1 MNPKKTYIEVVLPL
15 PVEGSFTY
23 SVPNKFQEV
32 AKGQRVVVQ
41 FGVRKIYTAIILD
54 IHNKKPE
61 LYQAKDIIAVLDESN
76 VVNEKQLRFWKWI
89 SLYYMSKLGD
99 VMNVALPS
107 SLKLASESKIIV
119 HPNFDG
125 DMGELS
131 DKEHSII
138 ISLTLKEKLT
148 VSEVI
153 DLTNT
158 TSVFPIINEL
168 IRKEVVQIEEELHD
182 SFKKK
187 SLLFVDLV
195 GEEFDS
201 YSEKVKNAK
210 KQEDLLQY
218 FVQYKTQYPK
228 KKWTV
233 SEVLKKTNISRGVL
247 NALVTK
253 GILKLEKSEVS
264 RLLPS
269 SDNIEEIKK

>member
-1 MNPKKTYIEVVLPL
+1 MNLKRTYIEVVLPL

-23 SVPNKFQEV
+23 SVPDKFQEV
-32 AKGQRVVVQ
+32 VKGQRVVVQ
-41 FGVRKIYTAIILD
+41 FGVRKLYTAIILD
-54 IHNKKPE
+54 IHNKKPK
-61 LYQAKDIIAVLDESN
+61 LYQAKDILAVLDESN

-99 VMNVALPS
+99 VMNIALPS

-131 DKEHSII
+131 DKEHAII
-138 ISLTLKEKLT
+138 TNLTLKEKLT

-187 SLLFVDLV
+187 SLLFVELV
-195 GEEFDS
+195 GEEFNV
-201 YSEKVKNAK
+201 YSEKVKSAK
-210 KQEDLLQY
+210 KQEELLQY
-218 FVQYKTQYPK
+218 LQENLSADEIKAIMADVVINLSP
-228 KKWTV
+228 
-233 SEVLKKTNISRGVL
+233 
-247 NALVTK
+247 
-253 GILKLEKSEVS
+253 
-264 RLLPS
+264 PS
-269 SDNIEEIKK
+269 STAAAKS